1 MIGGGRSKKP
11 YHEAA
16 IFAVN
21 LVIDLVED
29 NVNVVLTIA
38 RNETNI
44 NNSEISDDLVR
55 FIERL
60 KHPRVK
66 VIVENSG
73 KVR

>member
-38 RNETNI
+38 RNETN
-44 NNSEISDDLVR
+44 SKISDDLGR
-55 FIERL
+55 YIDRL

>member
-1 MIGGGRSKKP
+1 MGGRSKKP

-21 LVIDLVED
+21 LVIDMVED

-38 RNETNI
+38 RNETN
-44 NNSEISDDLVR
+44 SEISDDLR
-55 FIERL
+55 RYIERL
-60 KHPRVK
+60 KHPRIK